1 LYVQFLR
8 EKKFEQGIP
17 QLKATNIE
25 EITYET
31 TTNALRRGVR
41 YFTALQASDG
51 HWPGEITGPLFF
63 LPPLI
68 FCLYITGHLEEV
80 FDAEHRK
87 EMLRHIYCHQNEDGG
102 WGLHIE
108 SKSVMFCTV
117 LNYIC
122 LRMLGE
128 NPEQDACKRARQWIL
143 DRGGVIFIP
152 SWGKFWLSILGVY
165 DWSGTNPTPPEL
177 LMLPSFL
184 PIHPG
189 LLCSADSIFVFRFFS
204 SNNVCPAP
212 KKFENT
218 QGKFCVIAGWLVY
231 LCRIYMGRGLLV
243 QLHLLFYSCAK
254 NFTWNLMKKS
264 IGKKVDVYMQ
274 KYVCLTTF
282 NLEILFF
289 LEENSTNIL
298 PFLMQEDMYYAHPLV
313 QDLLSDTLQ
322 NFVEPLLTRWPLNKL
337 VREKALQLTMK
348 HIHYED
354 ENSHYITIGC
364 VEKVL
369 CMLACW
375 VENPNGDYFKKHLA
389 RIPDYMWVAE
399 DGMKMQ
405 SFGCQLWDTGF
416 AIQALLASN
425 LPDETDDA
433 LKRGHNYI
441 KASQVRENPSGDF
454 RSMYRHISKGAWT
467 FSDRDH
473 GWQVSDCTAE
483 ALKVNQTNH

>member
-1 LYVQFLR
+1 
-8 EKKFEQGIP
+8 
-17 QLKATNIE
+17 
-25 EITYET
+25 
-31 TTNALRRGVR
+31 
-41 YFTALQASDG
+41 
-51 HWPGEITGPLFF
+51 
-63 LPPLI
+63 
-68 FCLYITGHLEEV
+68 
-80 FDAEHRK
+80 
-87 EMLRHIYCHQNEDGG
+87 
-102 WGLHIE
+102 
-108 SKSVMFCTV
+108 
-117 LNYIC
+117 
-122 LRMLGE
+122 
-128 NPEQDACKRARQWIL
+128 
-143 DRGGVIFIP
+143 
-152 SWGKFWLSILGVY
+152 
-165 DWSGTNPTPPEL
+165 
-177 LMLPSFL
+177 MLPSFL

-364 VEKVL
+364 VEKANHFKNPLIKEELYVNIYSL
-369 CMLACW
+369 NIVHFYKLKLLLFSQYRYCAC
-375 VENPNGDYFKKHLA
+375 
-389 RIPDYMWVAE
+389 
-399 DGMKMQ
+399 
-405 SFGCQLWDTGF
+405 
-416 AIQALLASN
+416 
-425 LPDETDDA
+425 
-433 LKRGHNYI
+433 
-441 KASQVRENPSGDF
+441 
-454 RSMYRHISKGAWT
+454 
-467 FSDRDH
+467 
-473 GWQVSDCTAE
+473 
-483 ALKVNQTNH
+483 